1 MIFLKKFYSFS
12 GTLHIVFRAGHTS
25 HMFDFLSFDPAP
37 ARRDFSEAV
46 EKSFGN
52 CADFESRA
60 LSAGGVRLMLFYLD
74 GCVSAEQISK
84 EIVRPVSRLRA
95 RSESALLEA
104 ALGGGVWACT
114 VRQRSSPADAVSDIA
129 AGYAALVFDGERTA
143 LTFEVRTGDKRSVDA
158 PTVEKSVLGAKD
170 AFVESVRVNTA
181 LLRRRVGKP
190 TLKLW
195 ETVLGSETKTRVDIL
210 YIEGAA
216 APEQVERVKARLS
229 LPDIPA
235 VLAAGDVEQYLA
247 PSPRSAC
254 PQVIHTERPD
264 RFVLGLARGKVGVL
278 CDGLP
283 IGFLLP
289 ATLPDM
295 LRVQEDRARHA
306 AVATALVLLRY
317 LALFLSL
324 TLPALY
330 VAVAMYHQEM
340 IPYKLLQSVIDS
352 KQSVPFSTAVETLGM
367 LLSFELLQEAGIR
380 LPDPVGQTVSVIGAL
395 IVGQSAVEAKVL
407 SPIVIIVVAMAGIAG
422 YAQPSQELG
431 AAVRLWRVALV
442 LGAVALGFY
451 GVMAGL
457 MLLLWRLCDMENL
470 GVSYLS
476 PLTDSR
482 PGSLRR
488 ALLRRPLRKED
499 RK

>member
-1 MIFLKKFYSFS
+1 
-12 GTLHIVFRAGHTS
+12 
-25 HMFDFLSFDPAP
+25 MFDFLSSDPAP
-37 ARRDFSEAV
+37 VRRDFSKFIKKEF
-46 EKSFGN
+46 SD

-60 LSAGGVRLMLFYLD
+60 LSAGGASLTLFYLD
-74 GCVSAEQISK
+74 GCVSAEQISD
-84 EIVRPVSRLRA
+84 EIVHPLSRLRA

-104 ALGGGVWACT
+104 ALEGGIWACT
-114 VRQRSSPADAVSDIA
+114 VRKRTSYADAVSDIA
-129 AGYAALVFDGERTA
+129 AGYAALVFDNEHAA
-143 LTFEVRTGDKRSVDA
+143 LTFEVKTGDKRGVDA

-190 TLKLW
+190 ALKLW
-195 ETVLGSETKTRVDIL
+195 ETVVGSKTKTKVDIL
-210 YIEGAA
+210 YIESV
-216 APEQVERVKARLS
+216 APTEHVERVKARLS

-235 VLAAGDVEQYLA
+235 VLAAGDIEQYLA
-247 PSPRSAC
+247 PPPRGVF

-264 RFVLGLARGKVGVL
+264 RFVLGLARGKIGVL

-324 TLPALY
+324 VLPALY
-330 VAVAMYHQEM
+330 VAIAMYHQEM

-352 KQSVPFSTAVETLGM
+352 KQSVPFSTAAETLGM

-431 AAVRLWRVALV
+431 AAIRLWRVALV
-442 LGAVALGFY
+442 IGAVVLGLY

-482 PGSLRR
+482 PGALRR
-488 ALLRRPLRKED
+488 AFLRPPLRKED

>member
-1 MIFLKKFYSFS
+1 
-12 GTLHIVFRAGHTS
+12 
-25 HMFDFLSFDPAP
+25 MFDFLRSDPVP
-37 ARRDFSEAV
+37 PRRDFSAAI
-46 EKSFGN
+46 EKSFKN
-52 CADFESRA
+52 CADLERRT
-60 LSAGGVRLMLFYLD
+60 LSAPGGISVVLFFLD
-74 GCVSAEQISK
+74 GCVSAGQIAG
-84 EIVRPVSRLRA
+84 EIVRPLAALRA
-95 RSESALLEA
+95 RSERELLSLALA
-104 ALGGGVWACT
+104 GGVWACPVKRRT
-114 VRQRSSPADAVSDIA
+114 SAADACADIA
-129 AGYAALVFDGERTA
+129 AGYAALVFDGESAA
-143 LTFEVRTGDKRSVDA
+143 LTFEVKTGEKRGVEA

-170 AFVESVRVNTA
+170 AFVESLRVNTS
-181 LLRRRVGKP
+181 LLRRRAGTP
-190 TLKLW
+190 ALKLW
-195 ETVLGSETKTRVDIL
+195 ETTLGTETKTRVDVL
-210 YIEGAA
+210 YIEGVAR
-216 APEQVERVKARLS
+216 PEQLETLKARLVR
-229 LPDIPA
+229 LDVPA
-235 VLAAGDVEQYLA
+235 VLAAGDLERRLA
-247 PSPRSAC
+247 GTPRSVF
-254 PQVIHTERPD
+254 PQILHTERPD
-264 RFVLGLARGKVGVL
+264 RFLVGLARGKLGVL

-306 AVATALVLLRY
+306 AVAAALVLLRY

-330 VAVAMYHQEM
+330 VAIAMYHQEM

-352 KQSVPFSTAVETLGM
+352 KQSVPFSTAAETLGM

-431 AAVRLWRVALV
+431 AAVQLWRVALV
-442 LGAVALGFY
+442 LCAALLGLY

-457 MLLLWRLCDMENL
+457 MLLLWRLCDTENL
-470 GVSYLS
+470 GVSFLS

-482 PGSLRR
+482 PGALRR
-488 ALLRRPLRKED
+488 AVERPPARKGT

>member
-1 MIFLKKFYSFS
+1 
-12 GTLHIVFRAGHTS
+12 
-25 HMFDFLSFDPAP
+25 MFDFLSSDPAP
-37 ARRDFSEAV
+37 ARRDFSKSI
-46 EKSFGN
+46 EKDFSG

-60 LSAGGVRLMLFYLD
+60 LSAGGVLLTLFYLD
-74 GCVSAEQISK
+74 GCVSATQISS
-84 EIVRPVSRLRA
+84 EIVRPLSLLRA
-95 RSESALLEA
+95 RSEHDLLTRALE
-104 ALGGGVWACT
+104 GGVWACT
-114 VRQRSSPADAVSDIA
+114 VRQRSSPEEAVSDIA
-129 AGYAALVFDGERTA
+129 AGYAALVFDGESTA
-143 LTFEVRTGDKRSVDA
+143 LEQHIHGG
-158 PTVEKSVLGAKD
+158 EKVLDLGCGSGILSIAALLLGAKD

-190 TLKLW
+190 SLKLW
-195 ETVLGSETKTRVDIL
+195 ETMLGSETKTRVDIL
-210 YIEGAA
+210 YIESEAP
-216 APEQVERVKARLS
+216 PEQVERIKARLS

-247 PSPRSAC
+247 GTPRGIF

-264 RFVLGLARGKVGVL
+264 RFVLGLARGKIGVL

-289 ATLPDM
+289 ASLPDM

-324 TLPALY
+324 ALPALY
-330 VAVAMYHQEM
+330 VAIAMYHQEM
-340 IPYKLLQSVIDS
+340 IPYKLLQNVIDS
-352 KQSVPFSTAVETLGM
+352 KQSVPFSTAAETLGM

-431 AAVRLWRVALV
+431 AAIRLWRVALV
-442 LGAVALGFY
+442 LGAVVLGLY

-457 MLLLWRLCDMENL
+457 MLLLWRLCDTENL

-488 ALLRRPLRKED
+488 TFLRPPLRKED

>member
-1 MIFLKKFYSFS
+1 MKIGVSSYSFS
-12 GTLHIVFRAGHTS
+12 KYMKASGCNYLAICDLAKEMG
-25 HMFDFLSFDPAP
+25 FDGIEFTDLMPEVSGCDAMT
-37 ARRDFSEAV
+37 AAKQIREHC
-46 EKSFGN
+46 EKIG
-52 CADFESRA
+52 
-60 LSAGGVRLMLFYLD
+60 
-74 GCVSAEQISK
+74 
-84 EIVRPVSRLRA
+84 
-95 RSESALLEA
+95 LE
-104 ALGGGVWACT
+104 
-114 VRQRSSPADAVSDIA
+114 IA
-129 AGYAALVFDGERTA
+129 AHTVGANFLKD
-143 LTFEVRTGDKRSVDA
+143 DPDA
-158 PTVEKSVLGAKD
+158 E
-170 AFVESVRVNTA
+170 
-181 LLRRRVGKP
+181 
-190 TLKLW
+190 
-195 ETVLGSETKTRVDIL
+195 
-210 YIEGAA
+210 
-216 APEQVERVKARLS
+216 VERVKARLS

-247 PSPRSAC
+247 PSPRSAF

-442 LGAVALGFY
+442 LAAVALGFY

>member
-1 MIFLKKFYSFS
+1 
-12 GTLHIVFRAGHTS
+12 
-25 HMFDFLSFDPAP
+25 MFDFLFSDPIPAP
-37 ARRDFSEAV
+37 EDFSRAV
-46 EKSFGN
+46 RAAFDA
-52 CADFESRA
+52 CADFECRSITPPRLTHA
-60 LSAGGVRLMLFYLD
+60 LTLCFLD
-74 GCVSAEQISK
+74 GCVSAQQVSD
-84 EIVRPVSRLRA
+84 EILRPLSQLRA
-95 RSESALLEA
+95 RTEAGLLARALE
-104 ALGGGVWACT
+104 GGLWAST
-114 VRQRSSPADAVSDIA
+114 VRRRSSPEETAADIA
-129 AGYAALVFDGERTA
+129 AGYAALIFDLEGAA
-143 LTFEVRTGDKRSVDA
+143 LTFEVKTSDKRSVSS

-170 AFVESVRVNTA
+170 AFVESLRVNTS
-181 LLRRRVGKP
+181 LLRRRAGTS

-195 ETVLGSETKTRVDIL
+195 ETQLGREAKTRVDVL

-216 APEQVERVKARLS
+216 PAGQVERVKARLAR
-229 LPDIPA
+229 LDIPA
-235 VLAAGDVEQYLA
+235 VLAAGDLEPHLA
-247 PSPRSAC
+247 GEPRSVF
-254 PQVIHTERPD
+254 PQTLHTERPD
-264 RFVLGLARGKVGVL
+264 RFLLGLARGKIGIL

-283 IGFLLP
+283 VGFLLP

-306 AVATALVLLRY
+306 AVASALVLLRY

-324 TLPALY
+324 LLPALY
-330 VAVAMYHQEM
+330 VAIAMYHQEM

-352 KQSVPFSTAVETLGM
+352 KQSVPFSTAAETLGM

-431 AAVRLWRVALV
+431 AAIRLWRVALV
-442 LGAVALGFY
+442 IGAVLLGLY

-457 MLLLWRLCDMENL
+457 MLLLWRLCSTENL

-482 PGSLRR
+482 RGALWR
-488 ALLRRPLRKED
+488 ALLRMPLGKENK
-499 RK
+499 R

>member
-1 MIFLKKFYSFS
+1 M
-12 GTLHIVFRAGHTS
+12 
-25 HMFDFLSFDPAP
+25 
-37 ARRDFSEAV
+37 
-46 EKSFGN
+46 N
-52 CADFESRA
+52 
-60 LSAGGVRLMLFYLD
+60 
-74 GCVSAEQISK
+74 
-84 EIVRPVSRLRA
+84 
-95 RSESALLEA
+95 
-104 ALGGGVWACT
+104 
-114 VRQRSSPADAVSDIA
+114 
-129 AGYAALVFDGERTA
+129 
-143 LTFEVRTGDKRSVDA
+143 A

-190 TLKLW
+190 SLKLW
-195 ETVLGSETKTRVDIL
+195 ETMLGSETKTRVDIL
-210 YIEGAA
+210 YIEGEAP
-216 APEQVERVKARLS
+216 PEQVERIKARLS

-247 PSPRSAC
+247 GTPRGIF

-264 RFVLGLARGKVGVL
+264 RFVLGLARGKIGVL

-289 ATLPDM
+289 AALPDM

-324 TLPALY
+324 ALPALY
-330 VAVAMYHQEM
+330 VAIAMYHQEM
-340 IPYKLLQSVIDS
+340 IPYKLLQNVIDS
-352 KQSVPFSTAVETLGM
+352 KQSVPFSTAAETLGM

-431 AAVRLWRVALV
+431 AAIRLWRVALV
-442 LGAVALGFY
+442 LGAVVLGLY

-457 MLLLWRLCDMENL
+457 MLLLWQLCDTENF

-488 ALLRRPLRKED
+488 AFLRPPLRKED

>member
-1 MIFLKKFYSFS
+1 M
-12 GTLHIVFRAGHTS
+12 
-25 HMFDFLSFDPAP
+25 
-37 ARRDFSEAV
+37 
-46 EKSFGN
+46 
-52 CADFESRA
+52 
-60 LSAGGVRLMLFYLD
+60 
-74 GCVSAEQISK
+74 
-84 EIVRPVSRLRA
+84 
-95 RSESALLEA
+95 
-104 ALGGGVWACT
+104 
-114 VRQRSSPADAVSDIA
+114 
-129 AGYAALVFDGERTA
+129 
-143 LTFEVRTGDKRSVDA
+143 
-158 PTVEKSVLGAKD
+158 
-170 AFVESVRVNTA
+170 
-181 LLRRRVGKP
+181 
-190 TLKLW
+190 
-195 ETVLGSETKTRVDIL
+195 
-210 YIEGAA
+210 
-216 APEQVERVKARLS
+216 
-229 LPDIPA
+229 
-235 VLAAGDVEQYLA
+235 LAAGDLERRLA
-247 PSPRSAC
+247 GTPRC
-254 PQVIHTERPD
+254 VFPQVLHTERPD
-264 RFVLGLARGKVGVL
+264 RFLVGLARGKLGVL

-306 AVATALVLLRY
+306 AVAAALVLLRY

-330 VAVAMYHQEM
+330 VAIAMYHQEM

-352 KQSVPFSTAVETLGM
+352 KQSVPFSTAAETLGM

-442 LGAVALGFY
+442 LCAALLGLY

-457 MLLLWRLCDMENL
+457 MLLLWRLCDTENL
-470 GVSYLS
+470 GVSFLS

-482 PGSLRR
+482 PGALRR
-488 ALLRRPLRKED
+488 AVERPTVQKGARK
-499 RK
+499 

>member
-1 MIFLKKFYSFS
+1 
-12 GTLHIVFRAGHTS
+12 
-25 HMFDFLSFDPAP
+25 MFDFLSSDPAP
-37 ARRDFSEAV
+37 ARRDFSKSI
-46 EKSFGN
+46 EKDFSG

-60 LSAGGVRLMLFYLD
+60 LSAGGVSLTLFYLD
-74 GCVSAEQISK
+74 GCVSAAQISS
-84 EIVRPVSRLRA
+84 EIVRPLSLLRA
-95 RSESALLEA
+95 RSEHDLLTRALE
-104 ALGGGVWACT
+104 GGVWACT
-114 VRQRSSPADAVSDIA
+114 VRQRPSPEEAVSDIA

-143 LTFEVRTGDKRSVDA
+143 LTFEVKSVDKRGVNA

-190 TLKLW
+190 SLKLW
-195 ETVLGSETKTRVDIL
+195 ETMLGLETKTRVDIL
-210 YIEGAA
+210 YIEGKAP
-216 APEQVERVKARLS
+216 PEQVERIKARLS

-247 PSPRSAC
+247 GTPRGIF

-264 RFVLGLARGKVGVL
+264 RFVLGLARGKIGVL

-289 ATLPDM
+289 
-295 LRVQEDRARHA
+295 

-324 TLPALY
+324 ALPALY
-330 VAVAMYHQEM
+330 VAIAMYHQEM
-340 IPYKLLQSVIDS
+340 IPYKLLQNVIDS
-352 KQSVPFSTAVETLGM
+352 KQSVPFSTAAETLGM

-431 AAVRLWRVALV
+431 AAIRLWRVALV
-442 LGAVALGFY
+442 LGAVVLGLY
-451 GVMAGL
+451 GVMAEL
-457 MLLLWRLCDMENL
+457 MLLLWRLCDTENL

-488 ALLRRPLRKED
+488 AFLRPPLRKED

>member
-1 MIFLKKFYSFS
+1 
-12 GTLHIVFRAGHTS
+12 
-25 HMFDFLSFDPAP
+25 MFDFLSSSPP
-37 ARRDFSEAV
+37 QIRRDFSAAV
-46 EKSFGN
+46 EKSFLG
-52 CADFESRA
+52 CDDFEARR
-60 LSAGGVRLMLFYLD
+60 LSVPGGISLTLFFLD
-74 GCVSAEQISK
+74 GCVSAQK
-84 EIVRPVSRLRA
+84 LAAEIVRPLSELYA
-95 RSESALLEA
+95 RSERALLSR
-104 ALGGGVWACT
+104 ALAGGVWACP
-114 VRQRSSPADAVSDIA
+114 VRKRTNPADAVSDIA
-129 AGYAALVFDGERTA
+129 SGYAALVFDGESAA
-143 LTFEVRTGDKRSVDA
+143 LTFEIKSAEKRGVDT

-170 AFVESVRVNTA
+170 AFVESLRVNTS
-181 LLRRRVGKP
+181 LLRRRCARP
-190 TLKLW
+190 TLKLH
-195 ETVLGSETKTRVDIL
+195 ELTLGTDTKTKVDLL

-216 APEQVERVKARLS
+216 PHGLPERVAARLT
-229 LPDIPA
+229 LADIPA

-247 PSPRSAC
+247 GEPRSAF

-264 RFVLGLARGKVGVL
+264 RFLLGLTRGKVGVL

-306 AVATALVLLRY
+306 AVATVLVLLRY
-317 LALFLSL
+317 FALFLSL

-330 VAVAMYHQEM
+330 VAVAVYHQEM
-340 IPYKLLQSVIDS
+340 LPYKLLQSVIDS
-352 KQSVPFSTAVETLGM
+352 KQSVPFSTAAETLGM

-407 SPIVIIVVAMAGIAG
+407 SPIVIIIVAMAGIAG

-431 AAVRLWRVALV
+431 AAVRLWRVLLV
-442 LGAVALGFY
+442 IFAVLLGLY

-457 MLLLWRLCDMENL
+457 MLLLWRLCDTENF

-476 PLTDSR
+476 PLTDSHL
-482 PGSLRR
+482 GSLRE
-488 ALLRRPLRKED
+488 ALLRQPLRKGA